1 MSDLNGVPGIVGWT
15 DLEAEA
21 RAEIDAFEE
30 AAGLRRLELIVPPFD
45 PDPDLIDYSLMG
57 KREARRFRRSVE
69 ADHEAA
75 QRKRG
80 RLW

>member
-1 MSDLNGVPGIVGWT
+1 MTLDL
-15 DLEAEA
+15 LAEA
-21 RAEIDAFEE
+21 WAEIDAIE
-30 AAGLRRLELIVPPFD
+30 AEAELQRLELTEPPFD
-45 PDPDLIDYSLMG
+45 PDPDLIDYSLMS

-75 QRKRG
+75 ERQRR